1 MSRVLTTLG
10 ETVWDLPPLILHPF
24 NERVPPARLLENSQA
39 ALMLSGLVPNDG
51 TDSEDLRRRLLSGRY
66 SEIRMLFFLGKDVL
80 RWAEQCSE
88 WASRIPELEGA
99 SIRGQSFA
107 GLLTAGPPSAVK
119 DKLIRWGVADYVSI
133 FSRSIGLNAMFREPP
148 AFETLAEEFLS
159 NYHRYTDSLYRC
171 FMESQAHGS
180 IAATNFRFDL
190 YASGEYSRMLETQW
204 AGE

>member
-1 MSRVLTTLG
+1 M
-10 ETVWDLPPLILHPF
+10 
-24 NERVPPARLLENSQA
+24 
-39 ALMLSGLVPNDG
+39 
-51 TDSEDLRRRLLSGRY
+51 
-66 SEIRMLFFLGKDVL
+66 
-80 RWAEQCSE
+80 
-88 WASRIPELEGA
+88 
-99 SIRGQSFA
+99 
-107 GLLTAGPPSAVK
+107 K

-159 NYHRYTDSLYRC
+159 NYHRYTDSLYRG
-171 FMESQAHGS
+171 FMESQHHGS